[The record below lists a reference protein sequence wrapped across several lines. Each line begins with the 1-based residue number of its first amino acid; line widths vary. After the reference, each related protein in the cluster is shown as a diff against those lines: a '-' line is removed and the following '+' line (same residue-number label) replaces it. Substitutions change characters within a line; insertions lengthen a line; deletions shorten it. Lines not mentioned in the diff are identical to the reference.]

1 MGPANINACFLPTDL
16 RGLHPLRSCFHAD
29 AVMWAMG
36 ATALVSFGLSL
47 FAMQSKVSS
56 SPLASHLLAAVK
68 PSAARSPAAFAVC
81 GNQEKALSS
90 GGACCPGKNY
100 CCDQCICQSS

>member
-1 MGPANINACFLPTDL
+1 MGPTNNNACFLPTDL
-16 RGLHPLRSCFHAD
+16 WGLYPLCSCFHAD

-56 SPLASHLLAAVK
+56 STLASHLLAAVK
-68 PSAARSPAAFAVC
+68 PLAALSPAALAVC
-81 GNQEKALSS
+81 VCVGTRRRF
-90 GGACCPGKNY
+90 
-100 CCDQCICQSS
+100 